1 MKQIFI
7 HHYIKEKYK
16 LNNLKAISFEIFI
29 ANPTNNR
36 LLQYV
41 GGVVGIGKT
50 QIIRTIQDYFL
61 KTWKEQKL
69 RLVRNTRK
77 QILYVKKL
85 IVKI

>member
-1 MKQIFI
+1 
-7 HHYIKEKYK
+7 
-16 LNNLKAISFEIFI
+16 
-29 ANPTNNR
+29 
-36 LLQYV
+36 
-41 GGVVGIGKT
+41 
-50 QIIRTIQDYFL
+50 L

>member
-61 KTWKEQKL
+61 KT
-69 RLVRNTRK
+69 
-77 QILYVKKL
+77 
-85 IVKI
+85 